1 MRWVRCVALLAW
13 LICVCQWA
21 IVTFVTSDLTGRRP
35 RRTLAARVR
44 ERRQPS
50 PRPRESR
57 DGLEFTDPRVSTSR
71 VKQAGSVSDVLGI
84 MRAEH
89 ENPEI
94 NLISVSAAWIKL
106 AKRQRSKMADVA
118 THSYSSAFVG
128 QTQSLLEKPT
138 GQAREVANIF
148 WATAKL
154 QNHTPDLPKFLESL
168 VRAAKQIT
176 QDMNAQAVSNVIW
189 AVATHSS
196 TNADLEALLGLLP
209 ALAARV
215 RAVVSVMNSQD
226 VANVI
231 WSVAELSRKGV
242 MSDDLFG
249 LLPMLADRIPHV
261 TSGMTEQAVSN
272 VIWAAG
278 QLSVAPGNPDAIQGL
293 REMLPTLL
301 ARASAMLP
309 SAPPRFLANT
319 CWGLALSKYNDADF
333 LEAVAGRVADEASE
347 WHTRG
352 AALDLPE
359 LLCALARLNAT
370 GQADMLTAVSKK
382 LSQMLGRLNDW
393 GLCAVSW
400 SYQDLDRDNRF
411 VAFWHGVTAEVT
423 RRGFSEKDVEH
434 SRLGPEWWSKVHGG
448 LWRS

>member
-1 MRWVRCVALLAW
+1 
-13 LICVCQWA
+13 
-21 IVTFVTSDLTGRRP
+21 
-35 RRTLAARVR
+35 
-44 ERRQPS
+44 
-50 PRPRESR
+50 
-57 DGLEFTDPRVSTSR
+57 
-71 VKQAGSVSDVLGI
+71 
-84 MRAEH
+84 
-89 ENPEI
+89 
-94 NLISVSAAWIKL
+94 
-106 AKRQRSKMADVA
+106 
-118 THSYSSAFVG
+118 
-128 QTQSLLEKPT
+128 
-138 GQAREVANIF
+138 
-148 WATAKL
+148 
-154 QNHTPDLPKFLESL
+154 
-168 VRAAKQIT
+168 
-176 QDMNAQAVSNVIW
+176 
-189 AVATHSS
+189 
-196 TNADLEALLGLLP
+196 
-209 ALAARV
+209 
-215 RAVVSVMNSQD
+215 MNSQD

-272 VIWAAG
+272 VIR
-278 QLSVAPGNPDAIQGL
+278 GL

-411 VAFWHGVTAEVT
+411 VAFRHGVTAEVT